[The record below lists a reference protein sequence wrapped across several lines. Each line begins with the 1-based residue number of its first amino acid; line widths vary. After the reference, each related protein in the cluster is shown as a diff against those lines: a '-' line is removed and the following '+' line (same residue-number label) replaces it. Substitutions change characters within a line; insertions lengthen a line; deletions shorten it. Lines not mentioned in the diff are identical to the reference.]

1 MFILIVVDNIERH
14 KTGLQARVIDGEI
27 HSFKSYMCVCIYIY
41 IYTPQPF
48 FQAWSLQSKPRVS
61 LLLGCL
67 FSVKGSP
74 KKMVVRF

>member
-41 IYTPQPF
+41 IYTTAVLSSLEF
-48 FQAWSLQSKPRVS
+48 TKQATCQFITWL
-61 LLLGCL
+61 
-67 FSVKGSP
+67 SV
-74 KKMVVRF
+74 